1 MTAVSTVAT
10 RTGLIG
16 AILLG
21 VAGGGASF
29 ALTTQPA
36 AANTQPAAANTQPA
50 AASAVGT
57 QIAAFA
63 ASEAGVP
70 YCDDGGGIHGPSHG
84 NVNEAGCGPRVKGFD
99 CMSLVQY
106 AVYQATGIA
115 LPSNGSQPKGVG
127 TIIPKARTLAGDMAV
142 LRPGDAVYW
151 GGSGLDG
158 FAHSGIYAGDGKVW
172 DAVDINEPVQKHTMA
187 HLSTIY
193 SYDGA
198 IRYGL
203 KRTPHPVGTTTTS
216 RVS

>member
-1 MTAVSTVAT
+1 VGLWRPLAKQSAITSAAARVGIFAVLV
-10 RTGLIG
+10 
-16 AILLG
+16 LG
-21 VAGGGASF
+21 VAGGSAS
-29 ALTTQPA
+29 
-36 AANTQPAAANTQPA
+36 
-50 AASAVGT
+50 AASATYRVAATTSTVGA
-57 QIAAFA
+57 QIAEYA

-70 YCDDGGGIHGPSHG
+70 YCDGGGGIHGPSHG

-115 LPSNGSQPKGVG
+115 LPSDGSQPKGIG

-151 GGSGLDG
+151 GGSGIDG
-158 FAHSGIYAGDGKVW
+158 FAHSGIYAGNGKVW
-172 DAVDINEPVQKHTMA
+172 DAVDINQPVQEHTMA

-203 KRTPHPVGTTTTS
+203 HRSPHPAGATTT
-216 RVS
+216 VKAP